1 MCALYGVCY
10 SVVVPDARNKH
21 AGVTVF
27 GSLLSRPQQR
37 WDGLLALIFWITA
50 TLWGF
55 LS

>member
-10 SVVVPDARNKH
+10 NVVVPD

-27 GSLLSRPQQR
+27 GSLLSRLRQR